1 MRGKSCIQHRRY
13 LTAFLAL
20 GLIVAGCS
28 MFSGM
33 TPIHKSTR
41 GAVYLK
47 EVSDWSFEADHPANL
62 DQATILKVFKGIVGN
77 EELTMSGKVPA
88 SGSKP
93 MRIFS
98 DDDVEFLAPLLAQAL
113 SQARP
118 EHVVGFT
125 ASPSAG
131 SGAEPAAGTLYM
143 QHGSI
148 HVTVRSSLSATPS
161 GFIPAT
167 VAHIEKTPAFAR
179 RSTGQALSLAIDY
192 QELAKLSTTQDLPV
206 ASDIKPQVTPPASL
220 ASSVQSSSRP
230 DKLQVTSA
238 STAGSPGSVV
248 PLSSEMSNDELL
260 NRKLDELREMRD
272 SNKTKDSEIKTLRKE
287 VDRLKKE
294 LRKRTA
300 EVKAMK
306 ASRLPR
312 SAGQKKKAS
321 TSKSPR

>member
-1 MRGKSCIQHRRY
+1 MGAKSRIRQRKH
-13 LTAFLAL
+13 LGAFLAL
-20 GLIVAGCS
+20 GLIVSGCS
-28 MFSGM
+28 MFSGI

-41 GAVYLK
+41 GTVYLK
-47 EVSDWSFEADHPANL
+47 EVSDWSFEAGHPVIL

-77 EELTMSGKVPA
+77 KELRMSGKVPA

-98 DDDVEFLAPLLAQAL
+98 DDDAEFLAPLLAQAL

-131 SGAEPAAGTLYM
+131 SGAEPAAGTLYV

-148 HVTVRSSLSATPS
+148 HVTVVSSLSTTPS
-161 GFIPAT
+161 GFIPTA
-167 VAHIEKTPAFAR
+167 VARIEKTPSFAR
-179 RSTGQALSLAIDY
+179 RSTGGALSLAIDY
-192 QELAKLSTTQDLPV
+192 QELAKSSTTQDLPV
-206 ASDIKPQVTPPASL
+206 ASDINPQVTPPASL
-220 ASSVQSSSRP
+220 SSSVQASPRP
-230 DKLQVTSA
+230 DKLQVSSA
-238 STAGSPGSVV
+238 GTAGSPGSFV

-260 NRKLDELREMRD
+260 NRKLDELQAMRE
-272 SNKTKDSEIKTLRKE
+272 SNKMKEAEINTLRKE
-287 VDRLKKE
+287 VDRLKEE

-312 SAGQKKKAS
+312 SAGPKKKAS
-321 TSKSPR
+321 TSRPLR